1 MIYIK
6 QLFTKLA
13 NRKKVV
19 ALFLVCST
27 IFFIRTN
34 LISEF
39 DFEKGVWSHRGL
51 TKDSNFEQNS
61 IESIKNA
68 IKYDAKGVELDVYF
82 DENTSDFIVSHDYPY
97 QKPNGKILLLDSVF
111 KQFSNINYWLDF
123 KNLNKISLKEI
134 HRSIEKLESLIERS
148 KVHKKNILIES
159 TSLKKLKLYTQ
170 NNFRT
175 SLWITPT
182 DNTKQHFTTLKY
194 FIYYNLGYFSSI
206 SLEYK
211 SYNHIEILNS
221 LIPINLWTINDSK
234 IIDQFISNKNVKIIL
249 TDLNYYK

>member
-68 IKYDAKGVELDVYF
+68 IKHDAKGVELDVYF
-82 DENTSDFIVSHDYPY
+82 DKNTSDFIVSHDYPY
-97 QKPNGKILLLDSVF
+97 QKPNGKILFLDSVF

-123 KNLNKISLKEI
+123 KNLNKISPKKI
-134 HRSIEKLESLIERS
+134 HSSIEKLESLIEKS
-148 KVHKKNILIES
+148 KIPKKNILIES

-175 SLWITPT
+175 SLWIIPT
-182 DNTKQHFTTLKY
+182 DNTKQHFTNLKY

-211 SYNHIEILNS
+211 SYNQIEILNS
-221 LIPINLWTINDSK
+221 LIPINLWTINDPE
-234 IIDQFISNKNVKIIL
+234 IIEKFISENHVKIIL
-249 TDLNYYK
+249 SDLNYYK